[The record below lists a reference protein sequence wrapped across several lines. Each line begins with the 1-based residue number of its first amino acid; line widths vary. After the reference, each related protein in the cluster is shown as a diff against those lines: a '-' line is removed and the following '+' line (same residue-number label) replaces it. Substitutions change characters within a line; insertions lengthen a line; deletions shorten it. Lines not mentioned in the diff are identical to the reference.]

1 MNRLKFFTVFFI
13 LKYHANKQRKNGDKY
28 CGLRKILSIITLDY
42 NFKLTQNLKRNKINW
57 KIRESEKTAGIYSQ
71 NRGKGNGFLNSIKNY
86 EISK

>member
-1 MNRLKFFTVFFI
+1 
-13 LKYHANKQRKNGDKY
+13 
-28 CGLRKILSIITLDY
+28 
-42 NFKLTQNLKRNKINW
+42 LTQNLKRNKINW